1 MSSWQVAYVW
11 AFIVKFNQKERIR
24 GLESAEEYV
33 PSPDRLVGVMR
44 LICSFERSLIEPVAV
59 RPDDVLEGIL
69 IQFLKNLRP
78 ALRNLSY
85 VTLSSST

>member
-1 MSSWQVAYVW
+1 MGSWQVAYVW

-33 PSPDRLVGVMR
+33 PSP
-44 LICSFERSLIEPVAV
+44 LISLRESQKTDYSFERSLIEPVAV

-78 ALRNLSY
+78 ALRNLS
-85 VTLSSST
+85 